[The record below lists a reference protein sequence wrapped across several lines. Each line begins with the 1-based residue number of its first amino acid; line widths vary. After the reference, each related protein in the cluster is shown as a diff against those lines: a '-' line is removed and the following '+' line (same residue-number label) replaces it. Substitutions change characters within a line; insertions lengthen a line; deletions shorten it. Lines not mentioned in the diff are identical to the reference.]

1 MAERAE
7 ATLGMS
13 SLDRLRELKEET
25 ERRQAGG
32 RRRVVD
38 LPIGEVHPDPR
49 QVRSDFTADVLS
61 AEDQEDLEGLARNIA
76 AIGIHNPIHVRP
88 DAEGGYV
95 IISGER
101 RWRAAG
107 IAGLEVVPCLVAAD
121 GELDT
126 GRNTLTQLSEN
137 LQRSN
142 LKLLDVAHALKRC
155 LDETGLGQAEL
166 AKELGKSKSW
176 VSKYLALLK
185 AEGPFRAALDD
196 GLLGNPETARMFGR
210 LAHAQQEKLLRRAR
224 KDNTPVSHSEVVKLD
239 RRRDTNQSPE
249 PADSGGPSS
258 AGARSEAG
266 AVPSPHQT
274 PVAFPATFEL
284 RLTASQLRD
293 AIQRLGGR
301 AGGDES
307 LVEAFLTLLLP
318 VTTARST

>member
-1 MAERAE
+1 MAE

-32 RRRVVD
+32 KRRVVD
-38 LPIGEVHPDPR
+38 LPIGGVHPDPR
-49 QVRSDFTADVLS
+49 QVRSDFVADVLS
-61 AEDQEDLEGLARNIA
+61 AEDQEELEGLARNIA

-88 DAEGGYV
+88 DPDGGYV

-107 IAGLEVVPCLVAAD
+107 IAGLETVPCLVAAD
-121 GELDT
+121 GEHNT

-142 LKLLDVAHALKRC
+142 LKLLDVANALKRC

-176 VSKYLALLK
+176 VSKYMALLK
-185 AEGPFRAALDD
+185 AEGPFREALDE

-210 LAHAQQEKLLRRAR
+210 LALVQQKKILRRAR
-224 KDNTPVSHSEVVKLD
+224 RSAQPIGHSDVAALD
-239 RRRDTNQSPE
+239 KRRAE
-249 PADSGGPSS
+249 GGGGSETVEAS
-258 AGARSEAG
+258 QRSERPHGLRPQDSFEAG
-266 AVPSPHQT
+266 GSDHNMHVI
-274 PVAFPATFEL
+274 
-284 RLTASQLRD
+284 RLTASQLQEL
-293 AIQRLGGR
+293 ISRLGGR
-301 AGGDES
+301 IDHSED
-307 LVEAFLTLLLP
+307 LVSCLLALLSHG
-318 VTTARST
+318 A

>member
-1 MAERAE
+1 
-7 ATLGMS
+7 MS

-49 QVRSDFTADVLS
+49 QVRSDFVADVLS
-61 AEDQEDLEGLARNIA
+61 AEDQEELEGLARNIA

-88 DAEGGYV
+88 DPDGGYV

-107 IAGLEVVPCLVAAD
+107 IAGLDTVPCLVAAEGD
-121 GELDT
+121 LDVS
-126 GRNTLTQLSEN
+126 RNTLTQLSEN

-142 LKLLDVAHALKRC
+142 LKLLDVANALKRC

-185 AEGPFRAALDD
+185 AEGPFREALDE

-210 LAHAQQEKLLRRAR
+210 LSSAQQVKLLRRAR
-224 KDNTPVSHSEVVKLD
+224 KVNAPISHSEVTKLD
-239 RRRDTNQSPE
+239 RRGEGTSASLQSSGTAE
-249 PADSGGPSS
+249 PDRPRPSQPSS
-258 AGARSEAG
+258 RRADASGSGEIHE
-266 AVPSPHQT
+266 V
-274 PVAFPATFEL
+274 
-284 RLTASQLRD
+284 RLTSRQLLD
-293 AIQRLGGR
+293 LIERLGGSSS
-301 AGGDES
+301 GDDD
-307 LVEAFLTLLLP
+307 LVAILLSLLP
-318 VTTARST
+318 I

>member
-1 MAERAE
+1 
-7 ATLGMS
+7 MS

-38 LPIGEVHPDPR
+38 LPIAEVHPDPR
-49 QVRSDFTADVLS
+49 QVRSDFVADVLS

-107 IAGLEVVPCLVAAD
+107 IAGLETVPCLVAAD
-121 GELDT
+121 GELDA

-142 LKLLDVAHALKRC
+142 LKLLDVANALKRC

-185 AEGPFRAALDD
+185 AEGPFRAALDES
-196 GLLGNPETARMFGR
+196 LLGNPETARMFGR
-210 LAHAQQEKLLRRAR
+210 LDAKQQETLLRRAR
-224 KDNTPVSHSEVVKLD
+224 RENAPIGYAEVSRLD
-239 RRRDTNQSPE
+239 RKRDAAGRPDPGSASAHSGPERPQSPE
-249 PADSGGPSS
+249 SSEKQENSLGDQNGPGTVMPEEYEIRLSHAQLRFLVESLGGVSGG
-258 AGARSEAG
+258 
-266 AVPSPHQT
+266 
-274 PVAFPATFEL
+274 
-284 RLTASQLRD
+284 D
-293 AIQRLGGR
+293 
-301 AGGDES
+301 GD
-307 LVEAFLTLLLP
+307 LLP
-318 VTTARST
+318 VLFSLLPPPR

>member
-1 MAERAE
+1 
-7 ATLGMS
+7 MS

-38 LPIGEVHPDPR
+38 LPIGEIHPDPR
-49 QVRSDFTADVLS
+49 QVRSDFVADVLS

-107 IAGLEVVPCLVAAD
+107 IAGLEVVPCLVAAE

-142 LKLLDVAHALKRC
+142 LKLLDVAHALRRC

-185 AEGPFRAALDD
+185 AEGPFRAALDE

-210 LAHAQQEKLLRRAR
+210 LARAHQDRLLRHAR
-224 KDNTPVSHSEVVKLD
+224 KSNEPIGHTEVAKLD
-239 RRRDTNQSPE
+239 RRETRNHALVGSAAIQPVGSTSSELEPSQASAPE
-249 PADSGGPSS
+249 L
-258 AGARSEAG
+258 
-266 AVPSPHQT
+266 V
-274 PVAFPATFEL
+274 L
-284 RLTASQLRD
+284 RLTPNQVRIL
-293 AIQRLGGR
+293 ILRLGGSPE
-301 AGGDES
+301 ADGQ
-307 LVEAFLTLLLP
+307 LVDTLLALL
-318 VTTARST
+318 RGSE

>member
-1 MAERAE
+1 MAE

-32 RRRVVD
+32 KRRVVD

-49 QVRSDFTADVLS
+49 QVRSDFVADVLS
-61 AEDQEDLEGLARNIA
+61 AEDQEELEGLARNIA

-88 DAEGGYV
+88 DSDGGYV

-107 IAGLEVVPCLVAAD
+107 IAGLDTVPCLVAAEGD
-121 GELDT
+121 LDV

-142 LKLLDVAHALKRC
+142 LKLLDVANALKRC
-155 LDETGLGQAEL
+155 LDKTGLGQAEL

-185 AEGPFRAALDD
+185 AEGPLREALDE

-210 LAHAQQEKLLRRAR
+210 LAGGQQKKLLRRAR
-224 KDNTPVSHSEVVKLD
+224 KEGQPIGHAEVARLD
-239 RRRDTNQSPE
+239 RQSTSRGPGDPSPVTRRDGDCAEQPTDWASTDE
-249 PADSGGPSS
+249 PGAEFVVRLSG
-258 AGARSEAG
+258 A
-266 AVPSPHQT
+266 
-274 PVAFPATFEL
+274 
-284 RLTASQLRD
+284 QLRRL
-293 AIQRLGGR
+293 IEKLGGGSEG
-301 AGGDES
+301 AD
-307 LVEAFLTLLLP
+307 LVSTLFALLQ
-318 VTTARST
+318 RQ

>member
-32 RRRVVD
+32 KRRVVD

-49 QVRSDFTADVLS
+49 QVRSDFVADVLS

-107 IAGLEVVPCLVAAD
+107 IAGLEVVPCLVAAE

-142 LKLLDVAHALKRC
+142 LKLLDVANALRRC
-155 LDETGLGQAEL
+155 LDETGLSQAEL

-185 AEGPFRAALDD
+185 AEGPFRAALDE

-210 LAHAQQEKLLRRAR
+210 LDDRQQEKLLRRAR
-224 KDNTPVSHSEVVKLD
+224 REGQPVSHAEVTKLD
-239 RRRDTNQSPE
+239 KRSNRDTSGQLSGSEHRRAAAQDGDRYGTPSASQLAHAE
-249 PADSGGPSS
+249 PA
-258 AGARSEAG
+258 EY
-266 AVPSPHQT
+266 Q
-274 PVAFPATFEL
+274 L
-284 RLTASQLRD
+284 RLTSSQ
-293 AIQRLGGR
+293 ITEIIVRLGGTP
-301 AGGDES
+301 GDDGD
-307 LVEAFLTLLLP
+307 LVGTLLGLLDS
-318 VTTARST
+318 VLT

>member
-1 MAERAE
+1 MAERSE

-38 LPIGEVHPDPR
+38 LPIAEVHPDPR
-49 QVRSDFTADVLS
+49 QVRSDFVADVLS

-107 IAGLEVVPCLVAAD
+107 IAGLETVPCLVAAEGD
-121 GELDT
+121 LDV

-142 LKLLDVAHALKRC
+142 LKLLDVANALKRC
-155 LDETGLGQAEL
+155 LDETGLGQSEL

-185 AEGPFRAALDD
+185 AEGPFREALDE

-210 LAHAQQEKLLRRAR
+210 LAGVEQERLLRRAR
-224 KDNTPVSHSEVVKLD
+224 KDAEPISHSEVARLD
-239 RRRDTNQSPE
+239 KPRMRSSKEAPHL
-249 PADSGGPSS
+249 GSS
-258 AGARSEAG
+258 APQRG
-266 AVPSPHQT
+266 AVEQAGGEDRLVVH
-274 PVAFPATFEL
+274 
-284 RLTASQLRD
+284 LTAAQLREVI
-293 AIQRLGGR
+293 ARLGGTISES
-301 AGGDES
+301 AS
-307 LVEAFLTLLLP
+307 LVDTFFQLLDSSA
-318 VTTARST
+318 ARRT

>member
-1 MAERAE
+1 MAERTE

-38 LPIGEVHPDPR
+38 LPVVEVHPDPR
-49 QVRSDFTADVLS
+49 QVRSDFAADVLS

-107 IAGLEVVPCLVAAD
+107 IAGLETVPCLVAAE
-121 GELDT
+121 GELDA

-142 LKLLDVAHALKRC
+142 LKLLDVGNALKRC

-185 AEGPFRAALDD
+185 AEGPFRAALDE

-210 LAHAQQEKLLRRAR
+210 LDSRLQERLLRSAR
-224 KDNTPVSHSEVVKLD
+224 KANEPIGHAEVVKLD
-239 RRRDTNQSPE
+239 RRGRDVAETPLLSKGQEAEHKPVQAEAPE
-249 PADSGGPSS
+249 EETGGYLVRLSS
-258 AGARSEAG
+258 A
-266 AVPSPHQT
+266 QLN
-274 PVAFPATFEL
+274 EL
-284 RLTASQLRD
+284 IR
-293 AIQRLGGR
+293 RLGGTPQ
-301 AGGDES
+301 ASDD
-307 LVEAFLTLLLP
+307 LVDVLLTLLAP
-318 VTTARST
+318 PTSA

>member
-1 MAERAE
+1 MAERTE

-38 LPIGEVHPDPR
+38 LPIAEVHPDPR
-49 QVRSDFTADVLS
+49 QVRSDFVADVLS

-107 IAGLEVVPCLVAAD
+107 IAGLETVPCLVAAE
-121 GELDT
+121 GELDA

-185 AEGPFRAALDD
+185 AEGRS
-196 GLLGNPETARMFGR
+196 ARR
-210 LAHAQQEKLLRRAR
+210 STR
-224 KDNTPVSHSEVVKLD
+224 VSSAI
-239 RRRDTNQSPE
+239 RRRRGC
-249 PADSGGPSS
+249 SGGLTTRSS
-258 AGARSEAG
+258 RSSCDVLGRRTCRSATPKWRSSIAGKCGIHFRSP
-266 AVPSPHQT
+266 VPKAQ
-274 PVAFPATFEL
+274 
-284 RLTASQLRD
+284 
-293 AIQRLGGR
+293 
-301 AGGDES
+301 
-307 LVEAFLTLLLP
+307 LLLTP
-318 VTTARST
+318 SGSPIPTPRLWQKRSTRSA

>member
-1 MAERAE
+1 
-7 ATLGMS
+7 MS

-38 LPIGEVHPDPR
+38 LPIAEVHADPR
-49 QVRSDFTADVLS
+49 QVRSDFVADVLS
-61 AEDQEDLEGLARNIA
+61 AEDQEDLDGLARNIA

-88 DAEGGYV
+88 DAEGGFV

-107 IAGLEVVPCLVAAD
+107 IAGLEVVPCLVAAEGD
-121 GELDT
+121 IDT

-142 LKLLDVAHALKRC
+142 LKLLDVARALKRC
-155 LDETGLGQAEL
+155 IDETGFGQAEL

-185 AEGPFRAALDD
+185 AEGPFRAALED

-210 LAHAQQEKLLRRAR
+210 LDRAQQERLLRRAR
-224 KDNTPVSHSEVVKLD
+224 KTAEPIGHAEVVRLD
-239 RRRDTNQSPE
+239 RQLSSRVTS
-249 PADSGGPSS
+249 GPSPVLDRGNEASEHRTDSPS
-258 AGARSEAG
+258 ADDGA
-266 AVPSPHQT
+266 
-274 PVAFPATFEL
+274 ATYVVRLSGEQL
-284 RLTASQLRD
+284 RLL
-293 AIQRLGGR
+293 IERLGG
-301 AGGDES
+301 ASVGDD
-307 LVEAFLTLLLP
+307 LVSTLLALL
-318 VTTARST
+318 A

>member
-1 MAERAE
+1 MAE

-32 RRRVVD
+32 KRRVVD

-49 QVRSDFTADVLS
+49 QVRSDFVADVLS
-61 AEDQEDLEGLARNIA
+61 AEDQEELEGLARNIA

-88 DAEGGYV
+88 DPDGGYV

-107 IAGLEVVPCLVAAD
+107 IAGLETVPCLVAAD
-121 GELDT
+121 GDHDT

-137 LQRSN
+137 LQRTN
-142 LKLLDVAHALKRC
+142 LKLLDVANALKRC

-185 AEGPFRAALDD
+185 AEGPFREALDE

-210 LAHAQQEKLLRRAR
+210 LGEAEQDRLLRRAR
-224 KDNTPVSHSEVVKLD
+224 RHGLPLSHAEVAKLD
-239 RRRDTNQSPE
+239 RRQAASNSEGLNRRDRVVESG
-249 PADSGGPSS
+249 DSRDGVPDFTRSHAGEAAHTIQLSS
-258 AGARSEAG
+258 AQIR
-266 AVPSPHQT
+266 
-274 PVAFPATFEL
+274 
-284 RLTASQLRD
+284 RL
-293 AIQRLGGR
+293 IECLGGS
-301 AGGDES
+301 AGEES
-307 LVEAFLTLLLP
+307 TLVETLRALLP
-318 VTTARST
+318 A

>member
-1 MAERAE
+1 MAE

-32 RRRVVD
+32 KRRVVD

-49 QVRSDFTADVLS
+49 QVRSDFVADVLS
-61 AEDQEDLEGLARNIA
+61 AEDQEELEGLARNIA

-88 DAEGGYV
+88 DPDGGYV

-107 IAGLEVVPCLVAAD
+107 IACLETIPCLVAAD
-121 GELDT
+121 GDHDT
-126 GRNTLTQLSEN
+126 GRITLTQLSEN

-142 LKLLDVAHALKRC
+142 LKLLDVANALKRC

-176 VSKYLALLK
+176 ASKYLALLK
-185 AEGPFRAALDD
+185 AEGPFREALDE

-210 LAHAQQEKLLRRAR
+210 LDEAAQKRLLRRAR
-224 KDNTPVSHSEVVKLD
+224 RQGLPLSHAEVAKLD
-239 RRRDTNQSPE
+239 RRHVANSSEDPARRDRIAES
-249 PADSGGPSS
+249 ADSPDGVPDFSRSQASEAAHTIQLSS
-258 AGARSEAG
+258 AQIR
-266 AVPSPHQT
+266 
-274 PVAFPATFEL
+274 
-284 RLTASQLRD
+284 RL
-293 AIQRLGGR
+293 IECLGGS
-301 AGGDES
+301 AGEES
-307 LVEAFLTLLLP
+307 TLVETLRELL
-318 VTTARST
+318 RH

>member
-1 MAERAE
+1 VAERTE

-38 LPIGEVHPDPR
+38 LPIGEVHPDLR
-49 QVRSDFTADVLS
+49 QVRSDFLADVLS

-107 IAGLEVVPCLVAAD
+107 IAGLETVPCLVAAE
-121 GELDT
+121 GEPYA

-142 LKLLDVAHALKRC
+142 LKLLDIANALKRC
-155 LDETGLGQAEL
+155 LDETALGQAEL

-185 AEGPFRAALDD
+185 ADGPFREALDE
-196 GLLGNPETARMFGR
+196 GLLGNPEVARMFGR
-210 LAHAQQEKLLRRAR
+210 LARGQQDRLLRRAR
-224 KDNTPVSHSEVVKLD
+224 KANEPIGHSEVARLD
-239 RRRDTNQSPE
+239 RAREMDQVSVPPNATTAREAAGSVGGDIPSAEAPRPTEPE
-249 PADSGGPSS
+249 
-258 AGARSEAG
+258 EF
-266 AVPSPHQT
+266 V
-274 PVAFPATFEL
+274 L
-284 RLTASQLRD
+284 RLTSVQMRD
-293 AIQRLGGR
+293 LIVRLGG
-301 AGGDES
+301 AADDETD
-307 LVEAFLTLLLP
+307 LVDAFLALLAHR
-318 VTTARST
+318 TSD

>member
-1 MAERAE
+1 MAE

-49 QVRSDFTADVLS
+49 QVRSDFVADVLS
-61 AEDQEDLEGLARNIA
+61 AEDQEELEGLARNIA

-88 DAEGGYV
+88 DPDGGYV

-107 IAGLEVVPCLVAAD
+107 IAGLETVPCLVAAD
-121 GELDT
+121 GDHDS

-142 LKLLDVAHALKRC
+142 LKLLDVANALKRC

-185 AEGPFRAALDD
+185 AEGMFREALDE

-210 LAHAQQEKLLRRAR
+210 LDERQQEKLLRRAR
-224 KDNTPVSHSEVVKLD
+224 KEGEPIGHAEVVKLD
-239 RRRDTNQSPE
+239 KKRETSP
-249 PADSGGPSS
+249 PPDSSS
-258 AGARSEAG
+258 GAGRAIDDRSSG
-266 AVPSPHQT
+266 T
-274 PVAFPATFEL
+274 PEVSHATEYTVRFTLE
-284 RLTASQLRD
+284 QLREL
-293 AIQRLGGR
+293 IRRLGGAIEPEGDLVDSLIR
-301 AGGDES
+301 ILSNRSGDGAG
-307 LVEAFLTLLLP
+307 
-318 VTTARST
+318 

>member
-1 MAERAE
+1 
-7 ATLGMS
+7 MS

-32 RRRVVD
+32 KRRVVD

-49 QVRSDFTADVLS
+49 QVRSDFVADVLS
-61 AEDQEDLEGLARNIA
+61 AEDQEELEGLARNIA

-88 DAEGGYV
+88 DPDGGYV

-107 IAGLEVVPCLVAAD
+107 IAGLKTVPCLVAAD
-121 GELDT
+121 GEHDT

-142 LKLLDVAHALKRC
+142 LKLLDVSNALKRC

-185 AEGPFRAALDD
+185 AEGPFREALDE

-210 LAHAQQEKLLRRAR
+210 LDEAAQNRLLRQAR
-224 KDNTPVSHSEVVKLD
+224 RQGLPLSHVEVAKLD
-239 RRRDTNQSPE
+239 RRQAASTSEGLNRRDRLAESGDSQDGV
-249 PADSGGPSS
+249 PAFSRSDASEAAHTIQLSS
-258 AGARSEAG
+258 AQIR
-266 AVPSPHQT
+266 
-274 PVAFPATFEL
+274 
-284 RLTASQLRD
+284 RL
-293 AIQRLGGR
+293 IECLGGS
-301 AGGDES
+301 AGEES
-307 LVEAFLTLLLP
+307 TLVETLRELL
-318 VTTARST
+318 RH

>member
-1 MAERAE
+1 MAE

-32 RRRVVD
+32 KRRVVD

-49 QVRSDFTADVLS
+49 QVRSDFVADVLS

-88 DAEGGYV
+88 DPDGGYV

-107 IAGLEVVPCLVAAD
+107 IAGLETVPCLVAA
-121 GELDT
+121 GAEHDT

-142 LKLLDVAHALKRC
+142 LKLLDVANALKRC

-185 AEGPFRAALDD
+185 AEGPFRAALDE

-210 LAHAQQEKLLRRAR
+210 LDSKQQERLLRRAR
-224 KDNTPVSHSEVVKLD
+224 KTSDPISHLEVLRLD
-239 RRRDTNQSPE
+239 RGNRPPGADPASAPSLAAREYEDQAVRPRRVNEE
-249 PADSGGPSS
+249 PMFDLHLS
-258 AGARSEAG
+258 AR
-266 AVPSPHQT
+266 QIR
-274 PVAFPATFEL
+274 EL
-284 RLTASQLRD
+284 VR
-293 AIQRLGGR
+293 RLGGEPPTDD
-301 AGGDES
+301 GS
-307 LVEAFLTLLLP
+307 LVADLLALL
-318 VTTARST
+318 S

>member
-1 MAERAE
+1 MAE

-32 RRRVVD
+32 KRRVVD

-49 QVRSDFTADVLS
+49 QVRSDFVADVLS
-61 AEDQEDLEGLARNIA
+61 AEDQEELEGLARNIA

-88 DAEGGYV
+88 DPEGGYV

-107 IAGLEVVPCLVAAD
+107 IAGLETVPCLVAAAD
-121 GELDT
+121 EHDT

-155 LDETGLGQAEL
+155 LDESGLGQAEL

-176 VSKYLALLK
+176 VSKYLTLLK
-185 AEGPFRAALDD
+185 AEGSVREALDE
-196 GLLGNPETARMFGR
+196 GLLGNPETARMFGKLDAR
-210 LAHAQQEKLLRRAR
+210 QQQKLLLRAR
-224 KDNTPVSHSEVVKLD
+224 KECQPIGHVEVAKLNRRQALGYSPPPLELETALGRPAAATAATGAAVTRNEPGGSEHVV
-239 RRRDTNQSPE
+239 R
-249 PADSGGPSS
+249 
-258 AGARSEAG
+258 
-266 AVPSPHQT
+266 
-274 PVAFPATFEL
+274 F
-284 RLTASQLRD
+284 TAEQLRHL
-293 AIQRLGGR
+293 IVRLGGNP
-301 AGGDES
+301 GDED
-307 LVEAFLTLLLP
+307 TLIDDLL
-318 VTTARST
+318 RLLSS

>member
-1 MAERAE
+1 MAERTE

-38 LPIGEVHPDPR
+38 LPIAEVHADPR
-49 QVRSDFTADVLS
+49 QVRSDFVADVLS
-61 AEDQEDLEGLARNIA
+61 AEDQEDLDGLARNIA

-107 IAGLEVVPCLVAAD
+107 IAGLETVPCLVASE
-121 GELDT
+121 GELDA

-155 LDETGLGQAEL
+155 LDETSLGQAEL

-185 AEGPFRAALDD
+185 AEGPFRAALDE

-210 LAHAQQEKLLRRAR
+210 LARGQQERLLRRAR
-224 KDNTPVSHSEVVKLD
+224 KGNESIGHSEVSRLD
-239 RRRDTNQSPE
+239 RAREKDQVPVPLNAATASGAAGSVGGDSPSAEAMRRTE
-249 PADSGGPSS
+249 PQ
-258 AGARSEAG
+258 EF
-266 AVPSPHQT
+266 V
-274 PVAFPATFEL
+274 L
-284 RLTASQLRD
+284 RLTSVQLRD
-293 AIQRLGGR
+293 LIVRLGG
-301 AGGDES
+301 AVDDENG
-307 LVEAFLTLLLP
+307 LVDAFLALL
-318 VTTARST
+318 AHQASD

>member
-1 MAERAE
+1 MAE

-13 SLDRLRELKEET
+13 SLDRLRELKEES
-25 ERRQAGG
+25 ERRQAGA

-38 LPIGEVHPDPR
+38 LPIGEVHPDLR
-49 QVRSDFTADVLS
+49 QVRSDFLADVLS

-101 RWRAAG
+101 RLRAAG
-107 IAGLEVVPCLVAAD
+107 IAGLETVPCLVAAE
-121 GELDT
+121 GELDP

-142 LKLLDVAHALKRC
+142 LKLLDVANALKRC
-155 LDETGLGQAEL
+155 LDETGISQAEL

-185 AEGPFRAALDD
+185 AEGSFREALAE

-210 LAHAQQEKLLRRAR
+210 LDRAQQQRLLRRAR
-224 KDNTPVSHSEVVKLD
+224 RANEPIAHTEVARLD
-239 RRRDTNQSPE
+239 RAQDRTE
-249 PADSGGPSS
+249 PLSHPLSIAAD
-258 AGARSEAG
+258 AEARKPTG
-266 AVPSPHQT
+266 T
-274 PVAFPATFEL
+274 PATDDRDGATHVV
-284 RLTASQLRD
+284 RLTAMQLEEL
-293 AIQRLGGR
+293 IVRLGGVPSQDHDLIETFLGLLSQPR
-301 AGGDES
+301 AG
-307 LVEAFLTLLLP
+307 
-318 VTTARST
+318 

>member
-1 MAERAE
+1 MAE

-32 RRRVVD
+32 KRRVVD

-49 QVRSDFTADVLS
+49 QVRSDFVADVLS
-61 AEDQEDLEGLARNIA
+61 AEDQEELEGLARNIA

-107 IAGLEVVPCLVAAD
+107 IAGLETVPCLVAAD
-121 GELDT
+121 GDHDT
-126 GRNTLTQLSEN
+126 ARNTLTQLSEN

-142 LKLLDVAHALKRC
+142 LKLLDVANALKRC

-176 VSKYLALLK
+176 VSKYLTLLK
-185 AEGPFRAALDD
+185 AEGPFREALDE
-196 GLLGNPETARMFGR
+196 GLLGNPETARMFGKLDQR
-210 LAHAQQEKLLRRAR
+210 LQAKLLKRAR
-224 KDNTPVSHSEVVKLD
+224 KEQMVIGHAEVAKLNRREPDARTQAEHAPERGISDGESAIGPAVKSEHSLNSG
-239 RRRDTNQSPE
+239 NQ
-249 PADSGGPSS
+249 DL
-258 AGARSEAG
+258 
-266 AVPSPHQT
+266 HT
-274 PVAFPATFEL
+274 L
-284 RLTASQLRD
+284 HLTSLQLRD
-293 AIQRLGGR
+293 LIERLGGAPR
-301 AGGDES
+301 GVES
-307 LVEAFLTLLLP
+307 LVDTLLELLVP
-318 VTTARST
+318 GGR

>member
-49 QVRSDFTADVLS
+49 QVRSDFVADVLS

-107 IAGLEVVPCLVAAD
+107 IAGLEVVPCLVAAE

-142 LKLLDVAHALKRC
+142 LKLLDVANALKRC
-155 LDETGLGQAEL
+155 LEETGLGQSEL

-185 AEGPFRAALDD
+185 AEGPFREALDE

-210 LAHAQQEKLLRRAR
+210 LEKAVQSKLVRRAR
-224 KDNTPVSHSEVVKLD
+224 KAKAPIAHSDVARLERLASSERAPKDIDVRQD
-239 RRRDTNQSPE
+239 EACGE
-249 PADSGGPSS
+249 PAG
-258 AGARSEAG
+258 AGIDPDPRGEDLH
-266 AVPSPHQT
+266 P
-274 PVAFPATFEL
+274 PVVVRLTRAQL
-284 RLTASQLRD
+284 RLL
-293 AIQRLGGR
+293 IERLGG
-301 AGGDES
+301 APDVDDP
-307 LVEAFLTLLLP
+307 VETLLRLL
-318 VTTARST
+318 V

>member
-1 MAERAE
+1 MAE

-25 ERRQAGG
+25 ERRQAGA
-32 RRRVVD
+32 RRRVLD
-38 LPIGEVHPDPR
+38 LPIGEVHPDLR
-49 QVRSDFTADVLS
+49 QVRSDFLADVLS

-88 DAEGGYV
+88 DAEGGFV

-107 IAGLEVVPCLVAAD
+107 IAGLETVPCLVAAE

-142 LKLLDVAHALKRC
+142 LKLLDVANALRRC

-185 AEGPFRAALDD
+185 AEGSFRAALDE

-210 LAHAQQEKLLRRAR
+210 LARGQQERLLRRAR
-224 KDNTPVSHSEVVKLD
+224 KANEAIGHSEVARLD
-239 RRRDTNQSPE
+239 RARETDQASSPLNAATASAAAGSARGDIPSAEAPRRTEPE
-249 PADSGGPSS
+249 
-258 AGARSEAG
+258 EF
-266 AVPSPHQT
+266 V
-274 PVAFPATFEL
+274 L
-284 RLTASQLRD
+284 RLTSVQLRD
-293 AIQRLGGR
+293 LIVRLGGAVDDEHGLVDAFLALLAFR
-301 AGGDES
+301 AGD
-307 LVEAFLTLLLP
+307 
-318 VTTARST
+318 

>member
-1 MAERAE
+1 MAERTE

-49 QVRSDFTADVLS
+49 QVRSDFVADVLS

-107 IAGLEVVPCLVAAD
+107 IAGLETVPCLVAAE
-121 GELDT
+121 GELDA

-142 LKLLDVAHALKRC
+142 LKLLDVANALKRC
-155 LDETGLGQAEL
+155 LDETGAWPGGAGQGAGEV
-166 AKELGKSKSW
+166 EVVG
-176 VSKYLALLK
+176 V
-185 AEGPFRAALDD
+185 EVPRAAQ
-196 GLLGNPETARMFGR
+196 GGWAVPRGPRRGASRQSGGR
-210 LAHAQQEKLLRRAR
+210 EDVRAAR
-224 KDNTPVSHSEVVKLD
+224 KRPTGSTLAARTQGERAD
-239 RRRDTNQSPE
+239 RSFRGRQTRPCPGN
-249 PADSGGPSS
+249 GPSV
-258 AGARSEAG
+258 R
-266 AVPSPHQT
+266 
-274 PVAFPATFEL
+274 PAE
-284 RLTASQLRD
+284 RD
-293 AIQRLGGR
+293 HG
-301 AGGDES
+301 
-307 LVEAFLTLLLP
+307 P
-318 VTTARST
+318 

>member
-32 RRRVVD
+32 RRRVVN

-49 QVRSDFTADVLS
+49 QVRSDFVADVLS

-107 IAGLEVVPCLVAAD
+107 IAGLETVPCLVASE
-121 GELDT
+121 GELDA

-142 LKLLDVAHALKRC
+142 LRLLDVAHALKRC

-185 AEGPFRAALDD
+185 ADGPFREALDE
-196 GLLGNPETARMFGR
+196 GLLGNPEVARMFGR
-210 LAHAQQEKLLRRAR
+210 LDQRHQTRLLRRAR
-224 KDNTPVSHSEVVKLD
+224 KENEPISHAEVAKLD
-239 RRRDTNQSPE
+239 RRQGKEEGANDRTSPAE
-249 PADSGGPSS
+249 PELS
-258 AGARSEAG
+258 AGAGSGLQQRSGESGGRDSERHVVEFSTAQL
-266 AVPSPHQT
+266 S
-274 PVAFPATFEL
+274 EL
-284 RLTASQLRD
+284 VR
-293 AIQRLGGR
+293 RLGGEPGSDDGLI
-301 AGGDES
+301 A
-307 LVEAFLTLLLP
+307 LLFGLLSSP
-318 VTTARST
+318 R

>member
-1 MAERAE
+1 MAERTE

-38 LPIGEVHPDPR
+38 LPIGEVHPDLR
-49 QVRSDFTADVLS
+49 QVRSDFLADVLS

-88 DAEGGYV
+88 DPEGGYV

-107 IAGLEVVPCLVAAD
+107 IAGLETVPCLVAAE
-121 GELDT
+121 GELDA

-185 AEGPFRAALDD
+185 AEGPFRAAIDE
-196 GLLGNPETARMFGR
+196 GFLGNPETARMFGR
-210 LAHAQQEKLLRRAR
+210 LEEAQQNRLLRRAR
-224 KDNTPVSHSEVVKLD
+224 REDMPISHAEVAKLD
-239 RRRDTNQSPE
+239 LLQS
-249 PADSGGPSS
+249 
-258 AGARSEAG
+258 R
-266 AVPSPHQT
+266 
-274 PVAFPATFEL
+274 L
-284 RLTASQLRD
+284 RLTASQASAADED
-293 AIQRLGGR
+293 AHPVGENGTLPKGPRPITTPLSSRVHVVRLTSAQLEHLIARLGGL
-301 AGGDES
+301 AEGEDD
-307 LVEAFLTLLLP
+307 LVDSFLALLS
-318 VTTARST
+318 ASTSA

>member
-1 MAERAE
+1 MAE

-13 SLDRLRELKEET
+13 SLDRLRELKEEA

-32 RRRVVD
+32 KRRVVD

-49 QVRSDFTADVLS
+49 QVRSDFVADVLS
-61 AEDQEDLEGLARNIA
+61 AEDQEELEGLARNIA

-88 DAEGGYV
+88 DPDGGYV

-107 IAGLEVVPCLVAAD
+107 IAGLETVPCLVAAE
-121 GELDT
+121 GEHDT

-176 VSKYLALLK
+176 VSKYLTLLK
-185 AEGPFRAALDD
+185 AEGPLREALDE

-210 LAHAQQEKLLRRAR
+210 LDRSQQEKLLRYSRR
-224 KDNTPVSHSEVVKLD
+224 ENEPISHAEVVKLD
-239 RRRDTNQSPE
+239 KRAGKGTRPRATATIEGDVEQRD
-249 PADSGGPSS
+249 GK
-258 AGARSEAG
+258 EAM
-266 AVPSPHQT
+266 P
-274 PVAFPATFEL
+274 EL
-284 RLTASQLRD
+284 REHSLSTSTEYVVRLTSGQLREL
-293 AIQRLGGR
+293 ISRLGGT
-301 AGGDES
+301 AGDEPD
-307 LVEAFLTLLLP
+307 LVGLLLGLLEP
-318 VTTARST
+318 PSPR

>member
-1 MAERAE
+1 MAE

-32 RRRVVD
+32 KRRVVD

-49 QVRSDFTADVLS
+49 QVRSDFVADVLS
-61 AEDQEDLEGLARNIA
+61 PEDQEELEGLARNIA

-88 DAEGGYV
+88 DPDGGYV

-107 IAGLEVVPCLVAAD
+107 IAGLETVPCLVAGD
-121 GELDT
+121 GEHDT

-142 LKLLDVAHALKRC
+142 LKLLDVANALKRC

-176 VSKYLALLK
+176 VSKYLTLLK
-185 AEGPFRAALDD
+185 AEGPFREALDE
-196 GLLGNPETARMFGR
+196 GLLGNPETARIFGR
-210 LAHAQQEKLLRRAR
+210 LEKSKQQQILRRAR
-224 KDNTPVSHSEVVKLD
+224 KVNAPISHAEVAKLD
-239 RRRDTNQSPE
+239 NRRERSSP
-249 PADSGGPSS
+249 
-258 AGARSEAG
+258 ARSAAEGVAAG
-266 AVPSPHQT
+266 LEPERASNGGTAESRQT
-274 PVAFPATFEL
+274 RLEPTFVIEL
-284 RLTASQLRD
+284 TERQLR
-293 AIQRLGGR
+293 QLVERLGR
-301 AGGDES
+301 LDVQQED
-307 LVEAFLTLLLP
+307 LVEVLHELLP
-318 VTTARST
+318 RL

>member
-1 MAERAE
+1 
-7 ATLGMS
+7 MS

-38 LPIGEVHPDPR
+38 LPIAEVHADPR
-49 QVRSDFTADVLS
+49 QVRSDFVADVLS
-61 AEDQEDLEGLARNIA
+61 AEDQEDLDGLARNIA
-76 AIGIHNPIHVRP
+76 AIGIHNPIHVRS

-107 IAGLEVVPCLVAAD
+107 IAGLETVPCLVAAD
-121 GELDT
+121 GELDA

-142 LKLLDVAHALKRC
+142 LKLLDIAHALKRC

-185 AEGPFRAALDD
+185 AEGSFREALDE

-210 LAHAQQEKLLRRAR
+210 LDRAQQERLLRRAR
-224 KDNTPVSHSEVVKLD
+224 KTAEPIGHAEVVRLD
-239 RRRDTNQSPE
+239 RHLSSRVTS
-249 PADSGGPSS
+249 GPSPDLDRENEASEHRTDSPS
-258 AGARSEAG
+258 AAA
-266 AVPSPHQT
+266 A
-274 PVAFPATFEL
+274 ATYVVRLSGEQL
-284 RLTASQLRD
+284 RLL
-293 AIQRLGGR
+293 IERLGG
-301 AGGDES
+301 ASVGDD
-307 LVEAFLTLLLP
+307 LVSTLLALLE
-318 VTTARST
+318 

>member
-1 MAERAE
+1 MAERTE

-38 LPIGEVHPDPR
+38 LPIAEVHPDPR
-49 QVRSDFTADVLS
+49 QVRSDFVADVLT

-107 IAGLEVVPCLVAAD
+107 IAGMETVPCLVAAD
-121 GELDT
+121 GELDA

-142 LKLLDVAHALKRC
+142 LKLLDVANALRRC
-155 LDETGLGQAEL
+155 LDETGLGQADL
-166 AKELGKSKSW
+166 AKEQGNSNSW

-185 AEGPFRAALDD
+185 AEGELREALDE
-196 GLLGNPETARMFGR
+196 GLLGYPETARMFGLLDPSR
-210 LAHAQQEKLLRRAR
+210 RKRILGRSRRSRELIRHAPLLRHQPRG
-224 KDNTPVSHSEVVKLD
+224 
-239 RRRDTNQSPE
+239 
-249 PADSGGPSS
+249 ADPDPCGPK
-258 AGARSEAG
+258 
-266 AVPSPHQT
+266 
-274 PVAFPATFEL
+274 
-284 RLTASQLRD
+284 ASWRLRD
-293 AIQRLGGR
+293 LPGYGR
-301 AGGDES
+301 GRRQE
-307 LVEAFLTLLLP
+307 
-318 VTTARST
+318 